1 VQFPSQV
8 VIEQLSRRIQQ
19 AYGLRRPDWRGGCS
33 TARVWSAA
41 AERLWAAHAADPAR
55 VPLDAELFVAA
66 QPIATPFADPWSELA
81 QPESTRRY
89 RSTLR
94 RIVRR
99 LRGELKREI
108 GRAERSIRRGHNVR
122 EVLETRRRISP
133 LGCFIVAMRAGLTEL
148 ATSFAAAAAD
158 QHRACPLCREASD
171 ALLAGDLYPVET
183 PFAIAVEDSRDLK
196 PRVDKLLLSLN

>member
-1 VQFPSQV
+1 VQLPTQV

-41 AERLWAAHAADPAR
+41 AERLWAAHAADPAK
-55 VPLDAELFVAA
+55 VPLDAELFVAS
-66 QPIATPFADPWSELA
+66 QPISGPFADPWSELA

-89 RSTLR
+89 RSMLR

-108 GRAERSIRRGHNVR
+108 SRAERLIRRGHNIR
-122 EVLETRRRISP
+122 EVFETRGRISP
-133 LGCFIVAMRAGLTEL
+133 LGCYIVAVRAGLAGL
-148 ATSFAAAAAD
+148 ATSFAAAAAA

-183 PFAIAVEDSRDLK
+183 RFAATPEDLRDLK